1 MCDAVKVFCF
11 QMSLNIVRSVIFKE
25 QKCNQV
31 GFDSISML
39 NKNSN
44 KSSME
49 YNFTFF
55 IMN

>member
-49 YNFTFF
+49 YNFTFLS
-55 IMN
+55 